1 MRLRRWLEWLYDA
14 SGVAAAVMLVAICA
28 LVAAQVTLRLID
40 NLAHAIIGERY
51 GLMIPSIAEIA
62 GFLLA
67 AASFLALAH
76 AFRHGAHIR
85 VNLLLSRLPASLK
98 WAAEVFSLAVALG
111 LTVFFGWNVWLM
123 VADSYTFGEVSYGIV
138 AIPLWIPQSAMLL
151 GLAIF
156 AVAIADD
163 LIAVLRGRPPS
174 YERAESAGAAEDD
187 LAAVE

>member
-14 SGVAAAVMLVAICA
+14 SGVAAAVALVAICL
-28 LVAAQVTLRLID
+28 LVAAQVTLRLAD
-40 NLAHAIIGERY
+40 NLAFLVIGERY
-51 GLMIPSIAEIA
+51 GLMIPSVAEIA

-85 VNLLLSRLPASLK
+85 VNLLISRLPGPLR
-98 WAAEVFSLAVALG
+98 WGMEVFSLAVALG

-123 VADSYTFGEVSYGIV
+123 VVDSYTFGEVSYGIV

-151 GLAIF
+151 GVAIF
-156 AVAIADD
+156 AIAIADD
-163 LIAVLRGRPPS
+163 LIAVLRGRTPS
-174 YERAESAGAAEDD
+174 YERAARDGTAPTQ
-187 LAAVE
+187 VE